1 MSTPARRLRASAP
14 TSTPVAA
21 PPAELGALE
30 AVSAAVEAGAGV
42 PEVVRAAARALDASL
57 VLVDRLGA
65 KLAVSVRSPADEQSL
80 VAGGS
85 GVEEVELRVADE
97 IVGRMFVRPHSQA
110 ASPAVISL
118 VKALV
123 ASEVERLRAPA
134 RASEQASAGFVQAV
148 LGREFADR
156 AALIARG
163 AEIGLA
169 LEDGGSVVVAHA
181 QPLVPTEDDWRA
193 RALAVAE
200 RGARAA
206 LPATVAALAQRPEAR
221 SGEVVVLVA
230 DAGEAAGERV
240 ADLVLHELEAGLQ
253 GFTFAVGRSRVT
265 ADPLELHR
273 AGKEA
278 LLAANV
284 AVADGAPAVLA
295 FEETGAYRLLL
306 PAMSEHPEELQR
318 FYADTL
324 EPLIAYDEQYET
336 DLVQTLETFL
346 ECDGNVAQ
354 SAQRLYTHRHTIR
367 YRLERVRELS
377 GLDVSSSDGREKLSL
392 GLKAMRVL
400 GIPAPRGPAT
410 EAGAEAGR
418 VPRGPKDR

>member
-14 TSTPVAA
+14 TSPPVAA
-21 PPAELGALE
+21 PSAELTALE
-30 AVSAAVEAGAGV
+30 AVSAAVQAGAGL
-42 PEVVRAAARALDASL
+42 PEVVRAAGRALDSSL
-57 VLVDRLGA
+57 VLLDPLGA

-85 GVEEVELRVADE
+85 GVEDVELRFADE
-97 IVGRMFVRPHSQA
+97 IVGRVLVRPHSEA
-110 ASPAVISL
+110 ASPAVLSL

-134 RASEQASAGFVQAV
+134 RASEQASAGFVHAL

-156 AALIARG
+156 AELIARG
-163 AEIGLA
+163 ADVGLA
-169 LEDGGSVVVAHA
+169 LEEGGSVVVAHA

-193 RALAVAE
+193 RVLAVAE

-206 LPATVAALAQRPEAR
+206 LPATVAALAQRPDAR

-240 ADLVLHELEAGLQ
+240 ADLVLRELVAGLQ

-284 AVADGAPAVLA
+284 AVADGAPSVLA